1 MVHLREVQR
10 GRDKGARQCPFSK
23 KDFGLRAP
31 EDALSASALPTGHM
45 LQSILP
51 EGCLRKHFEIA
62 AVPSGRPA
70 GAAPGA
76 WAECFHSDRNHIDRF
91 RAVVQRPPFPGGVP
105 LLSKYS
111 WIPSKVERTPCSRSL
126 SAGLSACS
134 GAYKGRKSP
143 KVPAPAALPVVSL
156 HRNRAPAVWTI
167 HTVLLFLIAVVS
179 SGLPSIAGRCKGV
192 HVLFIFP
199 RRAHR
204 VPEVSTN
211 QTNSTLCTLNTEKPH
226 I

>member
-51 EGCLRKHFEIA
+51 EGCLR
-62 AVPSGRPA
+62 
-70 GAAPGA
+70 
-76 WAECFHSDRNHIDRF
+76 
-91 RAVVQRPPFPGGVP
+91 
-105 LLSKYS
+105 
-111 WIPSKVERTPCSRSL
+111 VERTPCSRSL